1 MGRLEHGLQ
10 ATGARRPQP
19 VARVF
24 AGNRNDA
31 TTVEEIVKEKAMH
44 ERFVGR
50 LEEGLQKLQAA
61 AACGRLKDEA
71 VANRRLGRL
80 HQRFWRSRRGLRRE
94 DRAIVTPPGQAAVAG
109 DLEASPALER
119 LGRAVGGLLSAAHQA
134 RCAASTRRSQCS
146 ETIGR
151 KMNVSPLFPT
161 NRPS

>member
-1 MGRLEHGLQ
+1 
-10 ATGARRPQP
+10 
-19 VARVF
+19 VF

-80 HQRFWRSRRGLRRE
+80 HQRYWRSRRGLRRE
-94 DRAIVTPPGQAAVAG
+94 DRAIVTPPR
-109 DLEASPALER
+109 ASS
-119 LGRAVGGLLSAAHQA
+119 GCG
-134 RCAASTRRSQCS
+134 
-146 ETIGR
+146 
-151 KMNVSPLFPT
+151 
-161 NRPS
+161 